1 METEKN
7 SEITNWVTGKGTLNV
22 GSTKLQLEITV
33 PAPPVR
39 PTQMLPVFQSLTNS
53 IVAVAVKEAE
63 AAGEKISCTKGCGA
77 CCRQLVPIAKSE
89 AYQLRDLVAE
99 LPAPRRTQI
108 QKRFADAITQLK
120 KSGVY
125 EKISAPGN
133 FSVEAR
139 QQIGLDYFYQK
150 IACPFLEDESCS
162 IHPDRPL
169 ACREYLVTSPAEN
182 CASPTA
188 AKVNCVE
195 ISGSV
200 SRAVRNLSDDASK
213 RGLNWLPLIF
223 ALEWADQNSDQASPA
238 TGPEFLGQVFKYLAN
253 KTL

>member
-22 GSTKLQLEITV
+22 GSTKLQIEVTV
-33 PAPPVR
+33 PGNPVR

-63 AAGEKISCTKGCGA
+63 VAGEKISCTKGCGA

-89 AYQLRDLVAE
+89 AYHLRDLVAE

-108 QKRFADAITQLK
+108 QKQFADAIVQLK
-120 KSGVY
+120 ESGLY
-125 EKISAPGN
+125 ERIAMPEN
-133 FSVEAR
+133 FSVASR
-139 QQIGLDYFYQK
+139 QQIGLDYFYQG
-150 IACPFLEDESCS
+150 IACPFLENESCS

-188 AKVNCVE
+188 ANVNCVE

-200 SRAVRNLSDDASK
+200 SRAVRNLSDDSSN

-223 ALEWADQNSDQASPA
+223 ALEWAAQNPDQSSAA
-238 TGPEFLGQVFKYLAN
+238 TGPEFLGQVFKHLAN

>member
-33 PAPPVR
+33 PAHPVR

-89 AYQLRDLVAE
+89 AYQLRDLVAKMPE
-99 LPAPRRTQI
+99 PRRTQV
-108 QKRFADAITQLK
+108 QKSFAAALAQLK
-120 KSGVY
+120 ESGVY

-188 AKVNCVE
+188 AGVKCVE

-200 SRAVRNLSDDASK
+200 SRAVRNLSAHSVTQ
-213 RGLNWLPLIF
+213 GLNWLPLIL
-223 ALEWADQNSDQASPA
+223 ALEWAIQNPDEASPKP
-238 TGPEFLGQVFKYLAN
+238 GPELLGQVFKHLAN
-253 KTL
+253 QTS